1 MKYGGSGL
9 GLFIS
14 RELVELQ
21 GGQIGVR
28 SEPGK
33 GSTFAFFVETARIET
48 PAEPPS
54 AQLAQT
60 SIKDHMRV
68 VDGPAAQKTQVPDLH
83 VLRECNQ
90 SMIWVITN
98 S

>member
-1 MKYGGSGL
+1 M
-9 GLFIS
+9 
-14 RELVELQ
+14 ELQ

-28 SEPGK
+28 SEPGE
-33 GSTFAFFVETARIET
+33 GSTFAFFVETARIES
-48 PAEPPS
+48 PPEPPS

-83 VLRECNQ
+83 VLC
-90 SMIWVITN
+90 
-98 S
+98 